1 MTTRL
6 VLALCAFLLSTTCGV
21 RERSDPLAAPVTST
35 APEKLYVVTGKILG
49 RDAKASQITV
59 DHDKIEGFMEAM
71 TMNYLVRGADVATL
85 PADGSKFTA
94 KLHVTDDGYWV
105 TDVKAVP

>member
-1 MTTRL
+1 MNIRL
-6 VLALCAFLLSTTCGV
+6 LLFAFLLTAACGV
-21 RERSDPLAAPVTST
+21 RERIEPATATST
-35 APEKLYVVTGKILG
+35 ASEKLYVVTGKILG

-71 TMNYLVRGADVATL
+71 TMNYVVRGADVATL